1 MTAPTQ
7 KADMNLWPIG
17 NCQVSALIDKTG
29 QHDLGQLRSL
39 QDWFLKYE
47 LKSLPNVAE
56 VASVGGMVRQYQIL
70 LDPDKLAAYGIPHTK
85 VVEAIQK
92 EQRSICIAPEGTRTL
107 SPKLGPF
114 KKGAFHLAMQAG
126 VPIVPCWVCNITMR
140 LGFGPALV
148 PSGDY
153 AADLGKIAAY
163 MRSALPDEPRFKAL
177 EAQAKRLLK
186 GERDA

>member
-1 MTAPTQ
+1 MLCVQSEAMAPLV
-7 KADMNLWPIG
+7 A
-17 NCQVSALIDKTG
+17 ALQRDG
-29 QHDLGQLRSL
+29 
-39 QDWFLKYE
+39 
-47 LKSLPNVAE
+47 KSV
-56 VASVGGMVRQYQIL
+56 
-70 LDPDKLAAYGIPHTK
+70 
-85 VVEAIQK
+85 
-92 EQRSICIAPEGTRTL
+92 CIAPEGTRGSDGTWRTGFYHIAL
-107 SPKLGPF
+107 K
-114 KKGAFHLAMQAG
+114 AG

-177 EAQAKRLLK
+177 EAQARRLLK